1 MLADWGVSI
10 RRACKVLT
18 VDTSSY
24 HYKSH
29 RTDPALLKKR
39 VKEVCETHVRYGY
52 RRVYYILRRDGW
64 LVNMKKVY
72 RLYRELGLQ
81 LRNKTPK
88 RRVKAKLRED
98 RTAAVHSND
107 VWAMD
112 FVHDQL
118 ATGRKLRILTVVD
131 TFSRVSP
138 VVDPRFS
145 YRGEDVVATL
155 EKTCQVAGY
164 PKTIRVDNGSEFI
177 SRDMDLWA
185 YQRGVTLDFSRPG
198 KPTDNAF
205 IEAFNSKLRSE
216 CLNAHWFLS
225 LEDACEKLEQ
235 WRRHYNED
243 RPHSAI
249 GNIPPIMLANLP
261 GATSPPGPSKAQNSS
276 LRRSKLG

>member
-1 MLADWGVSI
+1 MLLGRGVSI
-10 RRACKVLT
+10 RRACRVLPF
-18 VDTSSY
+18 DTSSY
-24 HYKSH
+24 HYQSR
-29 RTDPALLKKR
+29 RTDPAFLKKR
-39 VKEVCETHVRYGY
+39 IKEICETHVRYGY
-52 RRVYYILRRDGW
+52 RRVYHILRWEGW
-64 LVNMKKVY
+64 VVNAKKVY
-72 RLYRELGLQ
+72 RLYRDLGLQ

-98 RTAAVHSND
+98 RAPAIRPND

-131 TFSRVSP
+131 TYSRLSP

-155 EKTCQVAGY
+155 DQACRKIGY

-185 YQRGVTLDFSRPG
+185 NQRGVTLDFSRPG

-205 IEAFNSKLRSE
+205 IEAFNSKLHSE
-216 CLNAHWFLS
+216 CLNAHWLLS
-225 LEDACEKLEQ
+225 LEDACEKLEA
-235 WRRHYNED
+235 WRRHDNEE

-249 GNIPPIMLANLP
+249 GNIPPIMLANSA
-261 GATSPPGPSKAQNSS
+261 GATSPPDLSKAENSS
-276 LRRSKLG
+276 PGWSKVG